1 MRPEL
6 ASYQLVVLLLSLD
19 HGPICKAEFI
29 ATDQISAFFPS
40 VRPRGPFRHQT
51 APRLVRDPMP
61 RLEPAVAVA
70 VAVALRDGSIF
81 RNSCCSSR
89 SEDALLTR
97 GRRRLLLLPYS
108 PRRRRGEEAAEVD
121 DARDA
126 CDDDATEE
134 EAPSV
139 LRLAWSTRPS
149 LALGSPAPPCAVR
162 CGE

>member
-70 VAVALRDGSIF
+70 VALRDGSIF

-97 GRRRLLLLPYS
+97 GRRLLLLPYS